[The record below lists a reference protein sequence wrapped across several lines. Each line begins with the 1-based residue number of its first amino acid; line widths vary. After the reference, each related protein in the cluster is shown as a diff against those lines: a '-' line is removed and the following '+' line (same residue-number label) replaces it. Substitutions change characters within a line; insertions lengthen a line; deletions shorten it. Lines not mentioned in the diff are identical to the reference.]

1 MGQCCSSKQHLK
13 KKKTSKKNTRNAS
26 TLTSHYTYYGEIT
39 HSTEIPSLRHLPD
52 FPGHSTDSLV
62 NRDVFEALVA
72 HFCNCSYSTRC
83 PHRPQITPVRR
94 QGYRRYSE
102 QDAYPRPTPARR
114 TRRITAPSHPTYNPH
129 LTPDLP
135 FPDPRYLS
143 EISEMGAPIHSSTLL
158 ADHEDSCQIHQ
169 LGLSCSR
176 TETPGSDRYGTL
188 VGPLSSTLLGPLSST
203 LYSGHL
209 MELVGYKFQPQKEL
223 SEIEKSV
230 IWV

>member
-13 KKKTSKKNTRNAS
+13 KKTSKKNTRNVS
-26 TLTSHYTYYGEIT
+26 TLTSHCTYYGEIT
-39 HSTEIPSLRHLPD
+39 HSTPHHNVPDLP
-52 FPGHSTDSLV
+52 TDALV

-72 HFCNCSYSTRC
+72 HLCNCSYSTRC

-102 QDAYPRPTPARR
+102 QDAYPRPVPAGR
-114 TRRITAPSHPTYNPH
+114 TRRITAPTYPSYNPY

-135 FPDPRYLS
+135 FPPQRPLS

-158 ADHEDSCQIHQ
+158 AGHEDSCQIHQ
-169 LGLSCSR
+169 IGRSSSR
-176 TETPGSDRYGTL
+176 TETLVSDRENTL
-188 VGPLSSTLLGPLSST
+188 IVTPCT
-203 LYSGHL
+203 GHL
-209 MELVGYKFQPQKEL
+209 MELVGYKFTPQREL

>member
-13 KKKTSKKNTRNAS
+13 KKTSKKNTKNVS
-26 TLTSHYTYYGEIT
+26 TLTIH
-39 HSTEIPSLRHLPD
+39 HSFYEDNYLTPYKPVHHLFSLPAQATPLQ
-52 FPGHSTDSLV
+52 STDALV

-102 QDAYPRPTPARR
+102 QDANPRPVPARP
-114 TRRITAPSHPTYNPH
+114 RRITAPSYPSRGPFNYQDLH
-129 LTPDLP
+129 LPKQRP
-135 FPDPRYLS
+135 LS
-143 EISEMGAPIHSSTLL
+143 EVSDMGAPIHSSTLL
-158 ADHEDSCQIHQ
+158 ADHEDSCHIHQ
-169 LGLSCSR
+169 IGLS
-176 TETPGSDRYGTL
+176 GSDDRYQAELEGTQMDETL
-188 VGPLSSTLLGPLSST
+188 PSFDLESSFDDV
-203 LYSGHL
+203 Y
-209 MELVGYKFQPQKEL
+209 GYKFQPQKQL